1 MIGVLFFSP
10 HPYRLQRAEFDKN
23 CTYVLVGGII
33 LMVQTQKRNW
43 RLWLVLGLVLAVLL
57 VLFAQKVTQLSLPGL
72 GVSPKTAVVDP
83 KCPTPQQKE
92 VIERNMNQ
100 YGAGFSQGY
109 DNTIYAKNLL
119 AMAKTLGYP
128 DPKLDDINDVL
139 KFLRK
144 ALKIN
149 C

>member
-1 MIGVLFFSP
+1 M
-10 HPYRLQRAEFDKN
+10 
-23 CTYVLVGGII
+23 
-33 LMVQTQKRNW
+33 MVAQTQRRNW
-43 RLWLVLGLVLAVLL
+43 WLRLILGLMLAILV
-57 VLFAQKVTQLSLPGL
+57 VLFAKRVTQLSLPGL
-72 GVSPKTAVVDP
+72 GVTPKTAVVDP

-92 VIERNMNQ
+92 VIERNMNL

-119 AMAKTLGYP
+119 AMARTLGYP
-128 DPKLDDINDVL
+128 EPTMDDINDVL

-144 ALKIN
+144 ALTLN

>member
-1 MIGVLFFSP
+1 M
-10 HPYRLQRAEFDKN
+10 
-23 CTYVLVGGII
+23 
-33 LMVQTQKRNW
+33 MVQTQKRNW

-57 VLFAQKVTQLSLPGL
+57 VLFAKKVTQLSLPGL
-72 GVSPKTAVVDP
+72 GVAPKTAVIDP

-92 VIERNMNQ
+92 VIEKNMNL

-128 DPKLDDINDVL
+128 ESATLDDINDVL

-144 ALKIN
+144 ALKLN

>member
-1 MIGVLFFSP
+1 MVLSQKRDW
-10 HPYRLQRAEFDKN
+10 RLWP
-23 CTYVLVGGII
+23 VLGII
-33 LMVQTQKRNW
+33 LFI
-43 RLWLVLGLVLAVLL
+43 LV
-57 VLFAQKVTQLSLPGL
+57 VLFAKEVTQLSLPGL
-72 GVSPKTAVVDP
+72 GVSPKTAVIDP

-92 VIERNMNQ
+92 VIERNMNL

-109 DNTIYAKNLL
+109 DNTLYAKNLL

-128 DPKLDDINDVL
+128 EPTLDDINDVL

>member
-1 MIGVLFFSP
+1 M
-10 HPYRLQRAEFDKN
+10 
-23 CTYVLVGGII
+23 
-33 LMVQTQKRNW
+33 MVQTQKRNW
-43 RLWLVLGLVLAVLL
+43 RLWLVLGLILAVLL
-57 VLFAQKVTQLSLPGL
+57 VLFAKKVTQLSLPGL
-72 GVSPKTAVVDP
+72 GVAPKTAVIDP

-92 VIERNMNQ
+92 VIEKNMNL

-109 DNTIYAKNLL
+109 DNTLYSKNLL

-128 DPKLDDINDVL
+128 ESATLDDINDVL
-139 KFLRK
+139 KFLRR

>member
-1 MIGVLFFSP
+1 M
-10 HPYRLQRAEFDKN
+10 
-23 CTYVLVGGII
+23 
-33 LMVQTQKRNW
+33 MVQTQKRNW
-43 RLWLVLGLVLAVLL
+43 RLWLVLGLILAVLL
-57 VLFAQKVTQLSLPGL
+57 VLFAKKVTQLSLPGL
-72 GVSPKTAVVDP
+72 GVAPKTAVVDP

-92 VIERNMNQ
+92 VIERNMNL

-109 DNTIYAKNLL
+109 DNSIYAKNLL
-119 AMAKTLGYP
+119 AMARTLGYP
-128 DPKLDDINDVL
+128 EPTMDDINDVL

>member
-1 MIGVLFFSP
+1 MI
-10 HPYRLQRAEFDKN
+10 
-23 CTYVLVGGII
+23 
-33 LMVQTQKRNW
+33 QTQKRSW
-43 RLWLVLGLVLAVLL
+43 RFWLILGLVLAGLL
-57 VLFAQKVTQLSLPGL
+57 VLFAQKVTQLALPGL

-92 VIERNMNQ
+92 VIERNMNL
-100 YGAGFSQGY
+100 YGAGFAQGY
-109 DNTIYAKNLL
+109 DNTLYAKNLL

-128 DPKLDDINDVL
+128 EPTLAEINDVL
-139 KFLRK
+139 KFLRR

>member
-1 MIGVLFFSP
+1 MSQKTTTRQAHTSCINIVT
-10 HPYRLQRAEFDKN
+10 KI
-23 CTYVLVGGII
+23 T
-33 LMVQTQKRNW
+33 MV
-43 RLWLVLGLVLAVLL
+43 
-57 VLFAQKVTQLSLPGL
+57 
-72 GVSPKTAVVDP
+72 

-92 VIERNMNQ
+92 VIERNMNL

-109 DNTIYAKNLL
+109 DNTLYARNLL

-128 DPKLDDINDVL
+128 DPTLDDINNVL
-139 KFLRK
+139 QFLRK

>member
-1 MIGVLFFSP
+1 
-10 HPYRLQRAEFDKN
+10 
-23 CTYVLVGGII
+23 
-33 LMVQTQKRNW
+33 MVQTQKRNW

-72 GVSPKTAVVDP
+72 GVSPKTAIIDP

-109 DNTIYAKNLL
+109 DNTIYARNLL

-128 DPKLDDINDVL
+128 ETATLDDINDVL